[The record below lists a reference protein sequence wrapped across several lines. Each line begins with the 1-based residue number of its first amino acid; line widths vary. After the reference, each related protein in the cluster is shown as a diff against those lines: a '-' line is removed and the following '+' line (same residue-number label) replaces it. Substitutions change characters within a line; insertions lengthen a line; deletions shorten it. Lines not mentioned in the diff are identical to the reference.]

1 MKSNPILHP
10 NQIRIFDTRLKANP
24 SRVVLRPFH
33 LGWQAQN
40 APGGR
45 AMKLV
50 EDINAL
56 SPEDTRVQYRRV
68 LKDFKARHWQTEK
81 MFSARFEEVVTSLE
95 LKASNYSDTK
105 RKLIG
110 AYFCHE

>member
-1 MKSNPILHP
+1 MRLEPGTRDSPLH
-10 NQIRIFDTRLKANP
+10 IFDTRLHADP

-50 EDINAL
+50 SDIASL
-56 SPEDTRVQYRRV
+56 SESAAHAEYAKV
-68 LKDFKARHWQTEK
+68 LADFEERHWQTEN
-81 MFSARFEEVVTSLE
+81 MFIDRFASEVGRADEEQRT
-95 LKASNYSDTK
+95 DT
-105 RKLIG
+105 RSG
-110 AYFCHE
+110 AAGH